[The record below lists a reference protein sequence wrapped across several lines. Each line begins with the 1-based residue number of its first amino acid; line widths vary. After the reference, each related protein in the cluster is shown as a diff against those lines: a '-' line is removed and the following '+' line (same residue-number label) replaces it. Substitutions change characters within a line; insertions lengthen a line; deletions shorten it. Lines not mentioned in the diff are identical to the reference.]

1 MKKTIKLTIN
11 NCEFICREV
20 DDLIVEGKRNSV
32 KGFEAILN
40 NEDNRKWIDIFHK
53 GLKYYKSKEF
63 IDAKAEFSKV
73 IELKF
78 NGDNLSELHLNNYHN
93 ILNSNLPKNW
103 QPIIETRK

>member
-1 MKKTIKLTIN
+1 MKLTNN
-11 NCEFICREV
+11 NCEFIWREV
-20 DDLIVEGKRNSV
+20 GDLIVEGKRNSV

-53 GLKYYKSKEF
+53 GLKYYASKEF

-78 NGDNLSELHLNNYHN
+78 NGDNLSEFYLNNCDN
-93 ILNSNLPKNW
+93 IINSNLPKNW